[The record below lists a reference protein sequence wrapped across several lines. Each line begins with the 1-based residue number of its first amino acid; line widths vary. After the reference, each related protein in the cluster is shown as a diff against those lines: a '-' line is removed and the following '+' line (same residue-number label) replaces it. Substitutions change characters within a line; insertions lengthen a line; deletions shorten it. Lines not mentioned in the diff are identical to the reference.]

1 MHCGASV
8 PSPTARFCGECG
20 TPVARGG
27 QVPTVGQPARELTGE
42 RKFVTV
48 LFADIKSSTE
58 VAAGLDPED
67 WFLALERFHAA
78 AISSIH
84 EYAGI
89 ITTYGGDGVMALF
102 GAPIAHEGHAEQ
114 ACWAALRLAQQVEV
128 IATDLA
134 PVIGTHLGVR
144 VGLNSGHVVVGRI
157 GDDTRIDY
165 TAQGLPVNIA
175 ARMEQIA
182 AVGEVFLAP
191 DTAALVRA
199 HFTVDEVGPRLV
211 KGVADPIVVHR
222 LLGPTTTEL
231 TPASPTTSPLVGRTA
246 ELALLRS
253 AATDARSG
261 RPTTIALT
269 APPGFGKSRL
279 AQDLLVE
286 LRARGAEIVT
296 AVGDEVQASGPM
308 WTVAELAHGVLGTTP
323 GDGPDAIEAALSALA
338 ATGPAGAGLED
349 PGPVLGLLAPES
361 QPPPVDPD
369 TARHRMGAAFRS
381 LVAARARGAADLLV
395 LAVDD
400 LHAVDD
406 ASLATLVDLVAEPPP
421 GPLLILVTS
430 RPSEE
435 LAARLPRSTRRI
447 DLGAL
452 GPDEVAAMVR
462 QWVDEPGAVAE
473 LARILHERTGGNPF
487 FSEEILRSLAEDGR
501 LVGPPG
507 ERRVDGALD
516 GFSVPARVQ
525 TVIASR
531 LDRLDPTQRELL
543 QAAAVIGVEFDRPT
557 LAAVAAIAEPEVADR
572 LAELAA
578 VELLRSAGSDRYAFR
593 HRITQE
599 VAYDTQLRDPRRLRH
614 AAVAAAMEAQPE
626 PERRASVVADHHE
639 RAGAGAEAARWYA
652 VGAAAAAR
660 TDPVASL
667 RQWQKVR
674 RLTDGSDPDAVSA
687 ALLGRAELLTQG
699 ARVGMDVVE
708 VHAVIE
714 EARALAADE
723 EHRPL
728 LAFVL
733 LRGWYALNGTGQ
745 AEEARALSEEAVAVA
760 DRSGIDLLSVGAR
773 LAHMSNA
780 SASGSVEV
788 ALALCAEA
796 DALLVASGF
805 DSPDSTLR
813 CQLDFGRGSLLVR
826 AGRADKALVHLR
838 AARASAVASGDPQW
852 QVITRVG
859 LLVAL
864 LTRGPGP
871 EAQVLAD
878 EAMTIAYDICGA
890 GERSMAERA
899 VGLLALAEG
908 DPARAIP
915 ALTEAL
921 AIARSAPSLVV
932 EEMIVAA
939 LAEAHGLAG
948 DPVTARVLADEAVAI
963 ARGRGNDNYELIGL
977 VALARVLLAG
987 PDPRSDR
994 DEIGAALSRAEE
1006 VLTANGVG
1014 LYRPDIAQLT
1024 ADLARVGTEETP

>member
-1 MHCGASV
+1 MHCGASI

-27 QVPTVGQPARELTGE
+27 QVPTVGEPARELPGE

-48 LFADIKSSTE
+48 LFADIKGSTE

-102 GAPIAHEGHAEQ
+102 GAPVAHEGHAEQ
-114 ACWAALRLAQQVEV
+114 ACWAALRLAQQVEA

-134 PVIGTHLGVR
+134 PAIGTHLGVR

-165 TAQGLPVNIA
+165 TAQGLAVNIA
-175 ARMEQIA
+175 ARMEQVA
-182 AVGEVFLAP
+182 EVGEIYLAP
-191 DTAALVRA
+191 ATAELVRA
-199 HFTVDEVGPRLV
+199 HFVLDDVGPRQV
-211 KGVADPIVVHR
+211 KGIADPILVHR
-222 LLGPTTTEL
+222 LVGPTTSEL
-231 TPASPTTSPLVGRTA
+231 APTSPTAGPLVGRSA

-261 RPTTIALT
+261 RPTTVALT

-279 AQDLLVE
+279 VREIIAE
-286 LRARGAEIVT
+286 LEARGAEVVT
-296 AVGDEVQASGPM
+296 AAGDEVRAAGPM
-308 WTVAELAHGVLGTTP
+308 WTVAELARALLGTGP
-323 GDGPDAIEAALSALA
+323 GDEPEAITAALADLDATASADLRL
-338 ATGPAGAGLED
+338 GD
-349 PGPVLGLLAPES
+349 PSPVLSLLAPES

-369 TARHRMGAAFRS
+369 TARRRMGAAFRG
-381 LVAARARGAADLLV
+381 LVAARADRATDLLV

-406 ASLATLVDLVAEPPP
+406 ASLATLADLVTEPPS
-421 GPLLILVTS
+421 GRLLVLATS
-430 RPSEE
+430 RPSDT
-435 LAARLPRSTRRI
+435 LTALLPRSARRL

-452 GPDEVAAMVR
+452 GFDETAAMVR
-462 QWVDEPGAVAE
+462 QWVDEPAAVAD
-473 LARILHERTGGNPF
+473 LARLLHERTGGNPF
-487 FSEEILRSLAEDGR
+487 FTEEILRSLAEDGQ

-507 ERRVDGALD
+507 ARRVEGALD
-516 GFSVPARVQ
+516 GSSVPARVQ

-531 LDRLDPTQRELL
+531 LDRLDPSSRELL
-543 QAAAVIGVEFDRPT
+543 QDAAVIGMEFDRPT
-557 LAAVAAIAEPEVADR
+557 LTAVATVDEAEVTER
-572 LAELAA
+572 LAELEAG
-578 VELLRSAGSDRYAFR
+578 ELLRSAGADRFAFR

-614 AAVAAAMEAQPE
+614 AAVAAALEAQPE

-639 RAGAGAEAARWYA
+639 RAGADARAARWYA
-652 VGAAAAAR
+652 TGAASAAR

-674 RLTDGSDPDAVSA
+674 RLTDGSDPEAVNG
-687 ALLGRAELLTQG
+687 ALIGRAELLTQG
-699 ARVGMDVVE
+699 ARVGMDATE
-708 VHAVIE
+708 VHAVID

-773 LAHMSNA
+773 VAHMSNA
-780 SASGSVEV
+780 SASGSVAA
-788 ALALCAEA
+788 ALTLCDEA

-805 DSPDSTLR
+805 DSPESTLR

-826 AGRADKALVHLR
+826 AGRVEEALVHLR
-838 AARASAVASGDPQW
+838 SALASADASGEPQW

-859 LLVAL
+859 LLVGL
-864 LTRGPGP
+864 VTRDPGP
-871 EAQVLAD
+871 EAHVLAD
-878 EAMTIAYDICGA
+878 EAIALAYDICGA
-890 GERSMAERA
+890 GERSMAHRA

-908 DPARAIP
+908 DARRAVP
-915 ALTEAL
+915 ALDEAL
-921 AIARSAPSLVV
+921 AIARAAPSLVV
-932 EEMIVAA
+932 EEMIIAA

-948 DPVTARVLADEAVAI
+948 DPVTARALADEAVAI

-977 VALARVLLAG
+977 IALARILLAG
-987 PDPRSDR
+987 PAP
-994 DEIGAALSRAEE
+994 AAARQHVESALTRARA
-1006 VLTANGVG
+1006 VLAANGVG
-1014 LYRPDIAQLT
+1014 LYRPDIDRLT
-1024 ADLARVGTEETP
+1024 ADLARLGAEETP